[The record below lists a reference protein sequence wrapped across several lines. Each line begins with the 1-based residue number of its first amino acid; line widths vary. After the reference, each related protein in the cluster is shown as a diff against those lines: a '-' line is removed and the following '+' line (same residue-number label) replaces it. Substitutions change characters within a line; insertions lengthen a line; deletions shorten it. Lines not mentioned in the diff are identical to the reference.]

1 MTVGGRFL
9 SRLVTMLVALVGLVV
24 VGAVPAVAESNPN
37 AIEYVALG
45 DSYAAGQG
53 GGSYLNTCLE
63 SPNGYPYVLDPKRRI
78 DLQANVACTGASTST
93 VLSTQLWA
101 LNEDTDLVTLTVG
114 AADLN
119 LSDVLAACT
128 TGTREACLLAI
139 GTAIGLLDD
148 VGDSLP
154 DLYAAVDAKAPNA
167 LIVVTGYP
175 YLFDVAPD
183 CDQNASIMAQ
193 INCATAAL
201 NSTIE
206 QTVLA
211 ADAGI
216 NIVYVDVTEEFAGHG
231 IGSEEPFINSE
242 SDPIGAYHPNAAGYR
257 AYAKA
262 IFAAV
267 RSASLDDK
275 KQAA

>member
-114 AADLN
+114 AAVLN

-148 VGDSLP
+148 VGDGLT
-154 DLYAAVDAKAPNA
+154 DLYVAVDAEAPNA

-201 NSTIE
+201 
-206 QTVLA
+206 
-211 ADAGI
+211 
-216 NIVYVDVTEEFAGHG
+216 
-231 IGSEEPFINSE
+231 
-242 SDPIGAYHPNAAGYR
+242 
-257 AYAKA
+257 
-262 IFAAV
+262 
-267 RSASLDDK
+267 
-275 KQAA
+275 